1 MREDTLVTHRIG
13 LTPLLVRLAWS
24 FAKRGVGHYYIEHKD
39 YDNVLV
45 SELYGWRVVE
55 SEGSAGTRVEFRRK
69 NTSLRYVEF
78 GTQLIGGGGIPIISK
93 VPSI

>member
-1 MREDTLVTHRIG
+1 MREDTLATHRIG

-39 YDNVLV
+39 YDN
-45 SELYGWRVVE
+45 E

-78 GTQLIGGGGIPIISK
+78 GAQLIGGGGIPIISK
-93 VPSI
+93 VTSI

>member
-1 MREDTLVTHRIG
+1 MREDTLATHRIG

-24 FAKRGVGHYYIEHKD
+24 FAKRGVGQYSIDHKD

-55 SEGSAGTRVEFRRK
+55 SEGSAGTRVEFRKK
-69 NTSLRYVEF
+69 NTPLRYVEF
-78 GTQLIGGGGIPIISK
+78 GAQLIGGGGSPILSR
-93 VPSI
+93 VASI